1 LRCELVSDHHSPDAQ
16 CRAIIVNYHG
26 DIDRGRAST
35 AIVHF
40 DDDAEFEARG
50 EQLRGREQILRF
62 LTDREARTDRHT
74 VHVVANPVTIEASND
89 TVEVSA
95 LIMLHVRNAE
105 GGYALERVLDTV
117 HRFRST
123 ACEWKIV
130 SRTSTPLHAAVPA
143 A

>member
-1 LRCELVSDHHSPDAQ
+1 VSADPPAAAAVEPS
-16 CRAIIVNYHG
+16 RNTRLI
-26 DIDRGRAST
+26 S
-35 AIVHF
+35 
-40 DDDAEFEARG
+40 
-50 EQLRGREQILRF
+50 L
-62 LTDREARTDRHT
+62 DREARTDRHT
-74 VHVVANPVTIEASND
+74 VHVVANPVTTETSND

-123 ACEWKIV
+123 ACGWKIV